1 MNEDGIRI
9 EFGKALH
16 IVSELMARTAE
27 LGRDRK
33 EAALAAAAYA
43 QNVTEE
49 MPLPGEDFARIV
61 NELALPLIIAAAAL
75 MEQAKK
81 DPTFMLWGRIQ

>member
-16 IVSELMARTAE
+16 IVSELMARTNE

-33 EAALAAAAYA
+33 EAAL
-43 QNVTEE
+43 V
-49 MPLPGEDFARIV
+49 
-61 NELALPLIIAAAAL
+61 
-75 MEQAKK
+75 EQLKK
-81 DPTFMLWGRIQ
+81 DPTLMLGERIQ